1 MKVSSKLASQN
12 FCSDNK
18 VTKDEFYSC
27 LESRARSKEADLRR
41 RGACR
46 FPAFRSVLD
55 FSFPPGGYRSFPFCP
70 NATAYYQGLML
81 VFEVL
86 QGYFATE
93 GCLVPERQDY
103 FGTRERRQVG
113 RKNMLF

>member
-1 MKVSSKLASQN
+1 M
-12 FCSDNK
+12 
-18 VTKDEFYSC
+18 
-27 LESRARSKEADLRR
+27 
-41 RGACR
+41 
-46 FPAFRSVLD
+46 
-55 FSFPPGGYRSFPFCP
+55 
-70 NATAYYQGLML
+70 

-113 RKNMLF
+113 KKNMLFYVVSFLKVKKTHFRTRFATRPTPP